1 MRFLEARFMLFAF
14 AVLSDVYCSD
24 DLDAVYV
31 GKVGESCKLYCFKH
45 KFLFYVVC
53 KFVRDWN
60 SQARNFNRT
69 ESITGFFLN
78 IYHLEKVFFFGSLDV
93 DYQRYQDLDTFLS
106 VECEKHEEY
115 SECFGDR
122 TCQKTCENMDQW
134 ERMSCARRKV
144 CIRGC
149 ICEDGYVRDN
159 YSGVCIREN
168 NCPRV
173 RH

>member
-31 GKVGESCKLYCFKH
+31 GKVGESY
-45 KFLFYVVC
+45 
-53 KFVRDWN
+53 
-60 SQARNFNRT
+60 
-69 ESITGFFLN
+69 
-78 IYHLEKVFFFGSLDV
+78 V
-93 DYQRYQDLDTFLS
+93 DYQSYQDLDTFLS

-134 ERMSCARRKV
+134 EKMSCARRKV

-159 YSGVCIREN
+159 YGGVCIREN